1 MIEGIW
7 GTWDKCASPGRHP
20 DFRKAVEEA
29 VIAWSAPQPFHPEA
43 VPFITRALNHHF
55 GKKDWNFTH
64 VDHWHDH
71 HIGRA
76 LGKGKVNERLK
87 KSNDKLR
94 LPSEMY
100 DVAP

>member
-1 MIEGIW
+1 MEGM
-7 GTWDKCASPGRHP
+7 WDKCAAPGRHP

-43 VPFITRALNHHF
+43 IPFITRALDHHF
-55 GKKDWNFTH
+55 GKGKPWNFTH
-64 VDHWHDH
+64 RDHAEGH

-76 LGKGKVNERLK
+76 LGKGLVMDRLK
-87 KSNDKLR
+87 KTNDKLR